1 MTRDE
6 FIQRA
11 AIAMA
16 GNSHFSSYCSLSY
29 SEIVVNAKALA
40 NRMDDEVDWD

>member
-16 GNSHFSSYCSLSY
+16 GNREFSGYGRLSY
-29 SEIVVNAKALA
+29 SEIIDNANALA
-40 NRMDDEVDWD
+40 DRMDNEVDWD

>member
-16 GNSHFSSYCSLSY
+16 GNRNFSNYGSLFY
-29 SEIVVNAKALA
+29 SEIVNNAKALA

>member
-16 GNSHFSSYCSLSY
+16 GNSDFSSYGRLSY
-29 SEIVVNAKALA
+29 SEIIDNANALA